1 MTVVHTGPY
10 EMSRPDLAEAR
21 DSLHRLY
28 GAGTEPLWAD
38 LLRTAQLSGR
48 ETDPESLD
56 RLVAAMLA
64 ADPVTALCGRSL
76 AIRAATFV
84 RLTAVHDL
92 IRARERE
99 LDQPGPVPGAEQG

>member
-1 MTVVHTGPY
+1 MTVVNTGPY
-10 EMSRPDLAEAR
+10 EMSRPDLTEAR
-21 DSLHRLY
+21 EALHNLY
-28 GAGTEPLWAD
+28 GAGAEQLWGD
-38 LLRTAQLSGR
+38 LLAKARLSGR
-48 ETDPESLD
+48 ESDPESLD

-84 RLTAVHDL
+84 RLSAVHDL

-99 LDQPGPVPGAEQG
+99 LDNPTTIAQAE